1 MTSRRRKQFM
11 LEASL
16 RQAERERARRQAEE
30 PQQSESYA
38 AFLRRMDQLKYKR
51 EDPLPPAS
59 MSKNADLLPFFWI
72 AYFVVPIVG
81 IWLLIPRST
90 WASASSST
98 SASTS

>member
-11 LEASL
+11 HEASL
-16 RQAERERARRQAEE
+16 RQAERERTRRQPEE
-30 PQQSESYA
+30 PQRTESYA

-51 EDPLPPAS
+51 EGPVPPAS

-81 IWLLIPRST
+81 TWLLIQFLD
-90 WASASSST
+90 WW
-98 SASTS
+98 